1 MHLRAS
7 ILLKIPKRIFSRIQ
21 QQHQLHF
28 MDVCNLNILYLLS
41 NSLLLLLILIHFV
54 TMVTYLINGIPTKNT
69 NVMIEAFNNFRKNPE
84 NRKRSKVQSICSKCI
99 WVLISELVLL
109 NTEVLRPSWWW
120 RIYPHPAPPCELV
133 TSPLVSTLAS
143 YWSGEH
149 HVDLLIGRFIS
160 HFCSQISALT
170 YY

>member
-1 MHLRAS
+1 MYLS
-7 ILLKIPKRIFSRIQ
+7 F
-21 QQHQLHF
+21 
-28 MDVCNLNILYLLS
+28 NI
-41 NSLLLLLILIHFV
+41 
-54 TMVTYLINGIPTKNT
+54 
-69 NVMIEAFNNFRKNPE
+69 
-84 NRKRSKVQSICSKCI
+84 
-99 WVLISELVLL
+99 WVLL

-160 HFCSQISALT
+160 HFCSLEWNADICLSNKILFFNKDFFGKKVWIYLLVMIIVRWLGNLNEGVKLLFITQSVRKKIIICADVFFIPKEFLRRWRPFQSLHS
-170 YY
+170 Y